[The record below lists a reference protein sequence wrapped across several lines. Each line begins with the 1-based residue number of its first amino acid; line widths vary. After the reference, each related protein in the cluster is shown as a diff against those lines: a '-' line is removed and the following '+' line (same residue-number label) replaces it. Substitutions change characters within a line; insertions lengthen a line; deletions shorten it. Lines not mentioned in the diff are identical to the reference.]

1 MPPLPLGPVAPD
13 DPFLLLLFL
22 LVLPL
27 VAAVA
32 PAPCCLVDS
41 LEATAVAVD
50 CSSCEQAPA
59 GSGLV
64 RNATVTLPLRDAVV
78 PDGAARLVEA
88 VAPVATVVVVVV
100 EAPVGVGARFLC
112 IFFEGVSPVV
122 EVVLGAAAPA
132 TELVVVA
139 GGRTRTSAPA
149 VFSVRVT
156 SPLEAP
162 GDTVAAPALPCRV
175 VTPGET
181 LAGVSGTD
189 LVVAVEVED
198 DTVVTETELAV
209 AASTGFTD
217 AGTSSR
223 VRRVSR
229 RERDV
234 SEAGGLACDRLRAET
249 GCVSDVDGAA
259 ACAGVFGRVAGAPLT
274 AAGAPVAATGTLES
288 AAGVRGF
295 ALGAVVD
302 VVAVA

>member
-1 MPPLPLGPVAPD
+1 M
-13 DPFLLLLFL
+13 LFL

-41 LEATAVAVD
+41 FEATAAAVD

-59 GSGLV
+59 GSRLV

-88 VAPVATVVVVVV
+88 VAPVAAVVVVV

-112 IFFEGVSPVV
+112 IFFEGVPPAAEAAL
-122 EVVLGAAAPA
+122 EVAAPA

-139 GGRTRTSAPA
+139 EGRTRTSAPA

-162 GDTVAAPALPCRV
+162 GDTIAAPALPCRV

-209 AASTGFTD
+209 AAS
-217 AGTSSR
+217 
-223 VRRVSR
+223 
-229 RERDV
+229 
-234 SEAGGLACDRLRAET
+234 
-249 GCVSDVDGAA
+249 
-259 ACAGVFGRVAGAPLT
+259 
-274 AAGAPVAATGTLES
+274 
-288 AAGVRGF
+288 
-295 ALGAVVD
+295 
-302 VVAVA
+302 